1 MKLRT
6 KRKAFPTRAQSFLGT
21 SRYVFFVIGVLA
33 LGYCSYVLLDAKLYQ
48 AYQTRR
54 FQQELKNSQA
64 SNTNSKPVHASPL
77 PPLEAAVP
85 ARTESRGIT
94 SPPRSP
100 LGRIEISTIG
110 LSAMILEGIDERTL
124 RRAVGHIPGTPLP
137 GQPGNAALAGHRDTF
152 FRALQNIRVDD
163 EIKLETL
170 SGVYSYRVDS
180 TEVVDPGETRV
191 LDNSDDEILTLVTC
205 YPFSFVGP
213 APKRFVVRAHKLTTT
228 AAGPANAGI
237 MAREVGRAA
246 TVPRGT
252 REAVSK

>member
-6 KRKAFPTRAQSFLGT
+6 KRKAFPTRAQSFLRT
-21 SRYVFFVIGVLA
+21 SRYVFFVIGILA
-33 LGYCSYVLLDAKLYQ
+33 LGYCSYMLLDAKLYQ

-54 FQQELKNSQA
+54 FQQELKDSHA
-64 SNTNSKPVHASPL
+64 RNTNSEPVHASPL
-77 PPLEAAVP
+77 PPLEAAMP
-85 ARTESRGIT
+85 ARTESRGIA
-94 SPPRSP
+94 SPPSSP

-137 GQPGNAALAGHRDTF
+137 GQPGNVALAGHRDTF
-152 FRALQNIRVDD
+152 FRSLQNIRVDD
-163 EIKLETL
+163 EIMLETL
-170 SGVYSYRVDS
+170 SAVYRYRVDS

-213 APKRFVVRAHKLTTT
+213 APKRFVVRAHKLLTTT
-228 AAGPANAGI
+228 ARPASTEV
-237 MAREVGRAA
+237 MARGVGRAA
-246 TVPRGT
+246 TGLRGT
-252 REAVSK
+252 PEAVSK